1 MISSVSPRCT
11 VTAVPPSQRKLP
23 SRCALPVDCTGSCC
37 CCAMEGA
44 GAAGSVRGG
53 LDASGVSSGRG
64 SIWATGC
71 CGRGAGGVLGASLG
85 GLSGLENGSLLKR
98 EVSELQPAAK
108 AAINPMPRM
117 RARPRCKVLRI
128 RMATHS
134 KGYGTAGVNAERVN
148 VGLRKSRQGA
158 NFAYFTGDTS
168 PQLERGRLP
177 RDQRHETHRHER
189 ALLDRAVLLLVQPLE
204 LL

>member
-11 VTAVPPSQRKLP
+11 VTAVPPSQRQLP

-53 LDASGVSSGRG
+53 LDASGVSSGRD

-71 CGRGAGGVLGASLG
+71 CGWGGGAQVVTLVRVLN
-85 GLSGLENGSLLKR
+85 GLENGSLLKR

-117 RARPRCKVLRI
+117 RARPRCKGLRI
-128 RMATHS
+128 LMATHS

-158 NFAYFTGDTS
+158 NFAYFAGRYVS
-168 PQLERGRLP
+168 PA
-177 RDQRHETHRHER
+177 R
-189 ALLDRAVLLLVQPLE
+189 ARPPAPGSAARNAPP
-204 LL
+204 